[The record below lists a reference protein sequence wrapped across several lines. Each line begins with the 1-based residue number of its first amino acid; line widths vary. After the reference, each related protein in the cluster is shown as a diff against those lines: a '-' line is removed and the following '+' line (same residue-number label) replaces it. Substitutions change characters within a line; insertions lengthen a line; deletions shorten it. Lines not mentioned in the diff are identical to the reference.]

1 MIEKKTFEKL
11 MNKLDSQIFKIQVS
25 HPVPSPTEL
34 PYSVGLIIN
43 EDTNISQ
50 LPENQLPLA
59 HTMLHMFYQNKSG
72 KGLSD
77 KNLEK
82 LHKGVIKRLENH
94 KKFDK
99 LDD

>member
-11 MNKLDSQIFKIQVS
+11 MNKIDSQIMKLNVS
-25 HPVPSPTEL
+25 HPVPSLTEF
-34 PYSVGLIIN
+34 PYSVGLIIS
-43 EDTNISQ
+43 EDTDISQ
-50 LPENQLPLA
+50 LSENQLPLT

-77 KNLEK
+77 KSLEK
-82 LHKGVIKRLENH
+82 LHKNVIKRLENH